1 MILRKKQYK
10 EGLETKDKK
19 IVEQQ
24 KKEMLVKAGEKSIL
38 EEYKKELPQKL
49 KTRLNK
55 IAEQLSIREE
65 VQGLS
70 TIEINEILRP
80 HNLIGQPLKYTAE
93 ELNIVFEYYRQA
105 IVAINKKVKYPPSKG
120 SFCAFANISTATYN
134 NYLMSPDES
143 MQETIIKINDYLTDT
158 TLTSAQLKEID
169 NITTMFRSKAEFGL
183 VEAQSP
189 VVIEHRSETD
199 MNKISAM
206 IQQLKQGKS
215 LKTIE
220 LKEREDGSWKA
231 EEE

>member
-10 EGLETKDKK
+10 ESLETKDKK

-49 KTRLNK
+49 ETRLNE
-55 IAEQLSIREE
+55 IAEQLKDRKE

-70 TIEINEILRP
+70 TIEINELLRP
-80 HNLIGQPLKYTAE
+80 HGLIGQPLKYTAE
-93 ELNIVFEYYRQA
+93 ELNIVFEAYRQA
-105 IVAINKKVKYPPSKG
+105 IVEINKKVKYPPSKG
-120 SFCAFANISTATYN
+120 SFCAFADISTATYN
-134 NYLMSPDES
+134 NYLRSPDES
-143 MQETIIKINDYLTDT
+143 IQEVILRINDYLVDT

-169 NITTMFRSKAEFGL
+169 NITTMFRGKAEFGL

-189 VVIEHRSETD
+189 IVVEHRSETD

-220 LKEREDGSWKA
+220 LKENEYKV
-231 EEE
+231 EE

>member
-1 MILRKKQYK
+1 MILRKKRYK

-24 KKEMLVKAGEKSIL
+24 KKEMLAKAGEKSIL

-49 KTRLNK
+49 ETRLNE
-55 IAEQLSIREE
+55 IAEQLQDRKE

-80 HNLIGQPLKYTAE
+80 HNLIGQPLRYTAE

-105 IVAINKKVKYPPSKG
+105 IVAINKKVKYPPSKEN
-120 SFCAFANISTATYN
+120 FCAFADISTATYN
-134 NYLMSPDES
+134 NYLRSNNENI
-143 MQETIIKINDYLTDT
+143 QEVMLRIDDYIKENM
-158 TLTSAQLKEID
+158 LTSAQLRELDCVSTIFRGRA
-169 NITTMFRSKAEFGL
+169 TMGM
-183 VEAQSP
+183 VESQAP
-189 VVIEHRSETD
+189 IVIEHHSETD

-220 LKEREDGSWKA
+220 LKEREDGSFGA
-231 EEE
+231 E

>member
-10 EGLETKDKK
+10 EILEAKDKK

-49 KTRLNK
+49 EIRLNE
-55 IAEQLSIREE
+55 IAEQLQYRKE

-120 SFCAFANISTATYN
+120 SFCAFADISTATYN
-134 NYLMSPDES
+134 NYLMSPDEN
-143 MQETIIKINDYLTDT
+143 MQDVIMRINDYLTDT

-169 NITTMFRSKAEFGL
+169 NITTMFRSKAEFGM
-183 VEAQSP
+183 VEAVNP
-189 VVIEHRSETD
+189 IVVEHRSETD

-220 LKEREDGSWKA
+220 LKENEYKV
-231 EEE
+231 EE

>member
-10 EGLETKDKK
+10 ESLETKDKK

-49 KTRLNK
+49 ETKLNE
-55 IAEQLSIREE
+55 IAEQLQDRKE

-93 ELNIVFEYYRQA
+93 QLQIVFDYYRQA
-105 IVAINKKVKYPPSKG
+105 IVAINKEVKYPPSKEN
-120 SFCAFANISTATYN
+120 FCAFADISTATYN
-134 NYLMSPDES
+134 NYLMSNDES
-143 MQETIIKINDYLTDT
+143 LQELMLRIDDYIRENM
-158 TLTSAQLKEID
+158 LTSAQVGEIRE
-169 NITTMFRSKAEFGL
+169 ITTMFRGKTAHGL

-189 VVIEHRSETD
+189 IVVEHRSETD

-220 LKEREDGSWKA
+220 LKENEYKVEG
-231 EEE
+231 

>member
-1 MILRKKQYK
+1 MILRKKQTK
-10 EGLETKDKK
+10 KSLETKDKH

-38 EEYKKELPQKL
+38 EEYKKELPKQL
-49 KTRLNK
+49 ETRLNE
-55 IAEQLSIREE
+55 IAEQLSVKEE

-70 TIEINEILRP
+70 TIEINELLRP
-80 HNLIGQPLKYTAE
+80 HGLIGQPLKYTAE

-120 SFCAFANISTATYN
+120 SFCAFADISTATYN
-134 NYLMSPDES
+134 NYLRSPDENI
-143 MQETIIKINDYLTDT
+143 QEVILRINDYLVDT

-169 NITTMFRSKAEFGL
+169 NITTMFRGKAEFGL

-199 MNKISAM
+199 MNKINTM

-220 LKEREDGSWKA
+220 LKEREDGSFGA
-231 EEE
+231 D